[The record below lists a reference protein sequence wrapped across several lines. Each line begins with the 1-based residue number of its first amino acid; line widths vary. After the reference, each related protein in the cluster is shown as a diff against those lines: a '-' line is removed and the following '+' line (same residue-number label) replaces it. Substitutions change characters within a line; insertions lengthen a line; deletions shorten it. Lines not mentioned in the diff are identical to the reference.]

1 MRGHLFLPIGKFRK
15 SKRQNKRR
23 FCFSTYFSESFTNVI
38 PTMNLLC
45 PYGLLCS
52 PVGVLKVSE
61 VTPFPSSS
69 SCASVGDPWLQNSG
83 GSRSGVQHGAA
94 VQAVSR
100 GVTQGTPF
108 PPDLSRLPHLE
119 RICCFN
125 DISPE
130 WNTDHLS
137 AANDDICLLTSQDQH
152 SEARNLFSPLK
163 GNCIKT
169 KFTVNCWLLKPKAG
183 SARYPF
189 H

>member
-119 RICCFN
+119 RICCSM
-125 DISPE
+125 ISAQSETRITCQP
-130 WNTDHLS
+130 LMMIF
-137 AANDDICLLTSQDQH
+137 ACLPHKISTLKHETS
-152 SEARNLFSPLK
+152 SRPWK
-163 GNCIKT
+163 GT
-169 KFTVNCWLLKPKAG
+169 A
-183 SARYPF
+183 
-189 H
+189 